1 VRNWVFNCKKIGLQ
15 SNTDLCIF
23 EIGTAMEKLKSFKPL
38 NLFEYEQLATKCLS
52 QMALDYYASGAWDEV
67 TLRDNRAAF
76 ERFKLRPRVLVD
88 VSDRNLTTKVL
99 GQPLQMPLFIAPMA
113 FQCLANPQGEV
124 ATATA
129 AASGGVGMVLSTL
142 STKSIEEVAAVC
154 HDTNLHTPQWFQLYI
169 HKDRGLTRA
178 LVERAY
184 AAGYKALC
192 ITVDAPVLG
201 RRERDKRNEFA
212 LPVGIQLANLTTL
225 SGLNIPHEEGE
236 SGLFTYVAQQ
246 LNPAVTWDDL
256 EWFESLCPLPLVL
269 KGILR
274 GDDAARAVECGAKA
288 IVVSNHGG
296 RQLDGAIA
304 SLDALAEVV
313 KAVDGRAEVL
323 FDGGIRRGTDI
334 LKALAL
340 GAKAVLLGRPVLWG
354 LAVAGEAGVAH
365 VIEIVRDE
373 LDVAMA
379 LSGCASVEKIDS
391 SLLFCV

>member
-1 VRNWVFNCKKIGLQ
+1 
-15 SNTDLCIF
+15 
-23 EIGTAMEKLKSFKPL
+23 MEKLKSLKPL
-38 NLFEYEQLATKCLS
+38 NLFEYEQLAPKYLS

-67 TLRDNRAAF
+67 TLQDNRAAF
-76 ERFKLRPRVLVD
+76 ARFKLRPRVLVD
-88 VSDRNLTTKVL
+88 VSQRNLATAVL
-99 GQPLQMPLFIAPMA
+99 NQPLQIPMLIAPMA
-113 FQCLANPQGEV
+113 FQCLANPLGEV
-124 ATATA
+124 ATAAA
-129 AASGGVGMVLSTL
+129 AASAGVGMVLSTL
-142 STKSIEEVAAVC
+142 STKTIEEVSAVR
-154 HDTNLHTPQWFQLYI
+154 HDTNLYAPQWFQLYI

-184 AAGYKALC
+184 ATGYKALC
-192 ITVDAPVLG
+192 ITVDAPILG
-201 RRERDKRNEFA
+201 RRERDKRNEFT
-212 LPVGIQLANLTTL
+212 LPPGMELANFINL

-256 EWFESLCPLPLVL
+256 EWFQSLCPLPLVL

-304 SLDALAEVV
+304 SVDALAEVV
-313 KAVDGRAEVL
+313 DAVGDRAEVL
-323 FDGGIRRGTDI
+323 LDGGIRRGTDI

-340 GAKAVLLGRPVLWG
+340 GAKAVLVGRPVLWG
-354 LAVAGEAGVAH
+354 LAVAGQAGVAH
-365 VIEIVRDE
+365 VIDILRDE

-379 LSGCASVEKIDS
+379 LSGCSSLEHLDS
-391 SLLFCV
+391 SLLFCEKHRFA

>member
-88 VSDRNLTTKVL
+88 VRDRNLTTKVL